1 MQNKSYF
8 KGTHTQR
15 TMTQNGYMQTDA
27 RLARHGIYHYSG
39 AEIGL
44 SSAEEDKIY
53 NVFVAKKDILKP
65 ERRKT
70 FANLPV
76 TFDHPHEFLD
86 ADNTSDHIVG
96 YSGDEV
102 WVDEDGFIASRLTI
116 TDSDCIQYLDQY
128 EVTIS
133 VGSWCDYE
141 EKSGTSPDGQAYDYV
156 KKNILGNHIALVP
169 IDKQARAGDQC
180 KVLDTTTKE
189 EKTMADK
196 KEEKKE
202 ASFDADSFKKEIY
215 DYIDEKFKAKDSEE
229 EKKEAKDNDNDKKEV
244 KAKDKSKDND
254 DDKKEAKD
262 AVQVID
268 KLQAK
273 IDELESRS
281 QSVDTKILISA
292 VKEMQQVMDV
302 AANFGVS
309 SDNKDLQDLKLEI
322 LKSAN
327 PQFDFTGKS
336 MDYINARFDVLKSQ
350 QNNGAYIMNQIHKA
364 TSTDNVVDVY
374 EKDAQRKK
382 EAWRK

>member
-189 EKTMADK
+189 ENTMADK

-229 EKKEAKDNDNDKKEV
+229 EKKEAKDND
-244 KAKDKSKDND
+244 
-254 DDKKEAKD
+254 DDKKEEKKEVVDNEKLENLSKD
-262 AVQVID
+262 VEEIKKSLA
-268 KLQAK
+268 
-273 IDELESRS
+273 E
-281 QSVDTKILISA
+281 
-292 VKEMQQVMDV
+292 VKK
-302 AANFGVS
+302 S
-309 SDNKDLQDLKLEI
+309 SDNEIEKLNKSNDTFSKEIKALKGQNSTI
-322 LKSAN
+322 
-327 PQFDFTGKS
+327 S
-336 MDYINARFDVLKSQ
+336 MQKAIDGASLFSQNDYISESN
-350 QNNGAYIMNQIHKA
+350 
-364 TSTDNVVDVY
+364 
-374 EKDAQRKK
+374 KK
-382 EAWRK
+382 QSDAWRK